1 MTPDMGRPKSVF
13 PDLPP
18 RMGGR
23 RLKSGKVLF
32 YYTGNGKKEPLG
44 GDYGKALH
52 KYADLETGE
61 ASGLS
66 FKAIS
71 EKWELE
77 GIRVGKRGKVRAPK
91 TQTEFLRALDPLRK
105 AFGHIQLDQIAPKLI
120 RQYLDG
126 RSRKIAA
133 NREIAVFSIIWNW
146 ARQKGLTDKAN
157 PTIGVDRNAETSR
170 DVYVTE
176 EAYRT
181 VWDKAVPLLQDAMD
195 LALLTS
201 QRPSDVLKM
210 MRTDIRDGELWLRQG
225 KTGLRMRVSI
235 EGELKTVVERILARP
250 RAVSSVFLIADDKGQ
265 RVTIWKLDK
274 LFAEARGEATW
285 QFRDLRAKAVTD
297 EPDLRQASQRAGHA
311 DETITAKVYRRL
323 KGNSVKPLR

>member
-1 MTPDMGRPKSVF
+1 MTPDMGRPKTVF

-23 RLKSGKVLF
+23 KLKSGKVLF
-32 YYTGNGKKEPLG
+32 YYTGNGGKEPLG
-44 GDYGKALH
+44 SDYGKALH
-52 KYADLETGE
+52 KYADLETGD

-66 FKAIS
+66 FKTIS
-71 EKWELE
+71 EKWEQD

-91 TQTEFLRALDPLRK
+91 TQTEFKRALTPLRK

-126 RSRKIAA
+126 RSKKIAA
-133 NREIAVFSIIWNW
+133 NRETAVFSIIWNW
-146 ARQKGLTDKAN
+146 ARQKGLTEKAN
-157 PTIGVDRNAETSR
+157 PTIGVDRNEENHR

-176 EAYRT
+176 EAYKA
-181 VWDKAVPLLQDAMD
+181 VWDRAPQLLQDAMD
-195 LALLTS
+195 IALLTG

-210 MRTDIRDGELWLRQG
+210 TRQDIRDGELWLRQG

-235 EGELKTVVERILARP
+235 EGELKSVMERVLARQRP
-250 RAVSSVFLIADDKGQ
+250 VSSVFLIADNKGQ
-265 RVTIWKLDK
+265 RVTIWTLDK
-274 LFAEARGEATW
+274 LFAEARGKATW

-297 EPDLRQASQRAGHA
+297 EPDLRAASQRAGHA

>member
-1 MTPDMGRPKSVF
+1 MMPNMGRPKTVF

-18 RMGGR
+18 RMTAR
-23 RLKSGKVLF
+23 KLKSGKVLF
-32 YYTGNGKKEPLG
+32 YYTGNGGKQPLG
-44 GDYGKALH
+44 SDYGKALH
-52 KYADLETGE
+52 QYADLETGD

-66 FKAIS
+66 FRVIS
-71 EKWELE
+71 EKWETD
-77 GIRVGKRGKVRAPK
+77 GIRAGKRGKIRAPK
-91 TQTEFLRALDPLRK
+91 TQAEFKRALTPLRK
-105 AFGHIQLDQIAPKLI
+105 AFGHILLDQIAPKLI

-126 RSRKIAA
+126 RSKKIAA
-133 NREIAVFSIIWNW
+133 NREIAVFSVVWNW

-157 PTIGVDRNAETSR
+157 PTLGIDRNAESSR
-170 DVYVTE
+170 DIYVTE
-176 EAYRT
+176 GAYKA

-210 MRTDIRDGELWLRQG
+210 TRQDIRDGELWLRQG
-225 KTGLRMRVSI
+225 KTGHRMRVSI

-297 EPDLRQASQRAGHA
+297 EPDLRAASQRAGHA